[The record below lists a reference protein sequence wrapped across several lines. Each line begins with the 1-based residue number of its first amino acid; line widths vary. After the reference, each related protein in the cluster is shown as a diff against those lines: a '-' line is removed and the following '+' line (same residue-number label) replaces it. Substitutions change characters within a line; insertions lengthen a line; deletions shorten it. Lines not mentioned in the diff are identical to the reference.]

1 MSTARTNQI
10 AAMFAGEPALVSH
23 ERAEQFAACIAG
35 LAARPHIDEMLAE
48 TSAATSTFWPDPE
61 SWKATYRPYDVVNG
75 VLHIPVKGVLLHN
88 FPWADGNYA
97 TGYEYILRAF
107 ERGCEDFAAGNIKGI
122 ALVLHTPGGMV
133 AGCGDTADKMAD
145 LKAAVGVPVRSFA
158 HESAYSAGYWIASVA
173 DHIAV
178 SSTGG
183 VGSIGVVTS
192 HMDVSEA
199 LGKQGVKITFIHAG
213 KFKVEGNAY
222 EPLSADAKARI
233 QARID
238 ELYQV
243 FVSAVARNR
252 GMDEQAVRDTEAL
265 TFSATQALSN
275 ELADSIGSFE
285 DTLSA
290 FADHLSSEGDIV
302 MANLVTAA
310 VDQAA
315 IDAAVAT
322 ALETE
327 RTAAAAASATAAS
340 AAAVAAVSADRER
353 QKAIT
358 GCDEATGR
366 TDLASHIALN
376 TSMNVDDAKAMLAAA
391 PLAAAAPAAVEQTP
405 FEAAASQNNPEL
417 GADGGPA
424 SEAANDDAS
433 NDVLAL
439 VRGVGIAG
447 FAPAAA

>member
-1 MSTARTNQI
+1 MSTAPTNQV
-10 AAMFAGEPALVSH
+10 AAMFAGEPALVSP
-23 ERAEQFAACIAG
+23 ERGEQFGACLAG
-35 LAARPHIDEMLAE
+35 LATRPHIDEMLAE
-48 TSAATSTFWPDPE
+48 TSAETSTFWPDPE
-61 SWKATYRPYDVVNG
+61 SWKASYRPYDVVNG

-88 FPWADGNYA
+88 FPWAEGNYA

-133 AGCGDTADKMAD
+133 AGCGDTADKMVA
-145 LKAAVGVPVRSFA
+145 LKIAYGVPVRAFA

-178 SSTGG
+178 SRTGG
-183 VGSIGVVTS
+183 VGSVGVVTS

-222 EPLSADAKARI
+222 EPLSPDAKARI

-265 TFSATQALSN
+265 TFTATQALSN
-275 ELADSIGSFE
+275 GLADSIGPL
-285 DTLSA
+285 DDALSA
-290 FADHLSSEGDIV
+290 FAEHLSSEGETE
-302 MANLVTAA
+302 MANLVPAA
-310 VDQAA
+310 VDQTA
-315 IDAAVAT
+315 IDTAVAA

-327 RTAAAAASATAAS
+327 RTATAAASATAAT
-340 AAAVAAVSADRER
+340 AAVTADRER

-358 GCDEATGR
+358 GCDEAKDRGA
-366 TDLASHIALN
+366 LASHIALN
-376 TSMNVDDAKAMLAAA
+376 TSMGLDDAKAMLAAA
-391 PLAAAAPAAVEQTP
+391 PVAAAPPTTVETP
-405 FEAAASQNNPEL
+405 FDAAASANNPEL

-433 NDVLAL
+433 SDVLAL

>member
-1 MSTARTNQI
+1 MSTAPTNQV
-10 AAMFAGEPALVSH
+10 AAMFAGEPALVSP
-23 ERAEQFAACIAG
+23 ERGEQFGACLAG
-35 LAARPHIDEMLAE
+35 LATRPHIDEILAE
-48 TSAATSTFWPDPE
+48 TSAETSTFWPDPE
-61 SWKATYRPYDVVNG
+61 SWKASYRPYDVVNG

-133 AGCGDTADKMAD
+133 AGCGDTADKMVV
-145 LKAAVGVPVRSFA
+145 LKDACGVPVRGFA

-178 SSTGG
+178 SRTGG

-265 TFSATQALSN
+265 TFTATQALSN
-275 ELADSIGSFE
+275 GLADSIGPL
-285 DTLSA
+285 DDALSA
-290 FADHLSSEGDIV
+290 FAEHLSSEGETE
-302 MANLVTAA
+302 MANLVPAA
-310 VDQAA
+310 VDQTA
-315 IDAAVAT
+315 IDTAVAA

-391 PLAAAAPAAVEQTP
+391 PAAVAAAPIAVETP
-405 FEAAASQNNPEL
+405 FDAAASVDNPEL
-417 GADGGPA
+417 GAEGGA
-424 SEAANDDAS
+424 NLDAANDDAS
-433 NDVLAL
+433 KDVLAL